1 MAECLNSRCQVS
13 LLAEVIQLPS
23 TICICCCIAI
33 LLLLLLNLFVLIELI
48 VTRFVCLLLLQLLA
62 PS

>member
-1 MAECLNSRCQVS
+1 
-13 LLAEVIQLPS
+13 LLSKVIQLPS

-33 LLLLLLNLFVLIELI
+33 LLLLLLLLNLFVLIELI
-48 VTRFVCLLLLQLLA
+48 VTGFVCLLLLQQLA